1 MKLNKFAAILLVL
14 SIPFAMCSCGKE
26 KPEEVKYGPGTEIIK
41 DDGNTDDEFYLG
53 SVDNISYEEVM
64 ATDDFKYELSSF
76 QNDDN
81 ALQFTNGTSES
92 VAAAKP
98 FKSVYVYEDMEMAQF
113 NMWFFPLINNGVI
126 TGFMNFDCRDGLPGP
141 GNYGSSGS
149 SEFIAAEL
157 NEALRSGRIAV
168 FHSGGNVYGIY
179 ENNEIV
185 TLMGSE
191 PFEGDLLFEEVSR
204 FDNIVETDIA
214 ENIVSQ

>member
-1 MKLNKFAAILLVL
+1 MKTNKFTAILLAL
-14 SIPFAMCSCGKE
+14 SFPFMLCSCEKE
-26 KPEEVKYGPGTEIIK
+26 KEEDYVIGPGTEIIK
-41 DDGNTDDEFYLG
+41 DNGNTGNEIYLG
-53 SVDNISYEEVM
+53 SADNISYEEVM
-64 ATDDFKYELSSF
+64 ATDDFRIELSGF

-81 ALQFTNGTSES
+81 TLQFTNGTSES

-98 FKSVYVYEDMEMAQF
+98 FKSAYVYEDLEMAQL

-149 SEFIAAEL
+149 SEFIAVEL
-157 NEALRSGRIAV
+157 NEALKSGRLAV

-179 ENNEIV
+179 ENDEIV

-191 PFEGDLLFEEVSR
+191 PFEGSLRFEEVSQ
-204 FDNIVETDIA
+204 FDNVVEPDIA

>member
-1 MKLNKFAAILLVL
+1 MKLNKLAAILLVL

-41 DDGNTDDEFYLG
+41 DNGNTGDEFYLG

-81 ALQFTNGTSES
+81 ALQLTNGTSES

-98 FKSVYVYEDMEMAQF
+98 FKSVYVYEDLEMAQF

-149 SEFIAAEL
+149 SEFIAVEL
-157 NEALRSGRIAV
+157 NEALESGRLAV

-191 PFEGDLLFEEVSR
+191 PFEGNLLFEEVSQ